1 MSIPFSTFVN
11 VTSATLSPSA
21 TFGRLNALC
30 INTVDAKPDNDFEE
44 FTNAS
49 DVTSRY
55 GVGSAMAEYASE
67 FFSYTSKTATTP
79 QKLTVYN
86 WRNKPIPYTIMGSV
100 ITDIELIKKSG
111 SFRTKYNNV
120 VKDILCDLSD
130 AVNLVDAA
138 TSIAEALQTAYPSMG
153 LNVIYSDIDNA
164 FKFTMQSSGNFEFL
178 ADEQEVFD
186 VFTDGNIN
194 SAGATISPSIDIS
207 EAGSFNFKADE
218 ITSTSSGSATLKVL
232 LNNEIEVF
240 KQEVNNVKNTPI
252 QSASYTAQRNEA
264 SELECASL
272 SVSPEGYTF
281 NNVNITYTQNAVN
294 DLSTLCGLTVDAG
307 ATITS
312 TVPAITIE
320 EAINNIC
327 LQNGDYVTIGFN
339 KDAATSV
346 DIEESISGI
355 MQSLNTYALNRFYF
369 IGLFSD
375 SIISSMK
382 TLDNQWDIVKS
393 YEGLIAIRGSNHN
406 IIPFVQAIIASIDYS
421 AVNGAL
427 NVNFIDATSFI
438 NDAINTASELT
449 QANEDRVNTVYNTGG
464 YGQTLTL
471 FGEGHIMGD
480 TFKTLSVALGETY
493 IKAQMEVQGISI
505 LTGTNLISLR
515 GKSGQGQVLAV
526 FSSILSAAVTSGII
540 VQGATLTATE
550 KSLAVS
556 ATGISDIADNL
567 ETNGWYIQIDEIT
580 DEHIANKTIPVTFV
594 YVANIPTNRIQAR
607 SFLIGA

>member
-1 MSIPFSTFVN
+1 MSIPFSTFVG

-30 INTVDAKPDNDFEE
+30 VNTVDTKPDEEFEE
-44 FTNAS
+44 FTSAA

-55 GVGSAMAEYASE
+55 GISSAMAEYASE
-67 FFSYTSKTATTP
+67 FFSYTSKNATTP

-86 WRNKPIPYTIMGSV
+86 WRNKSISYSIMGAT
-100 ITDIELIKKSG
+100 ITDVALIKKSG

-120 VKDILCDLSD
+120 VKDILCDLSN

-138 TSIAEALQTAYPSMG
+138 AAIAGALQAAYPSMG
-153 LNVIYSDIDNA
+153 LNIIYSDVDKA
-164 FKFTMQSSGNFEFL
+164 FKFTMQSSGSFEFI
-178 ADEQEVFD
+178 ADEQEVYD
-186 VFTDGNIN
+186 IFTDGKVD
-194 SAGATISPSIDIS
+194 SAGATISPSIDVS
-207 EAGSFNFKADE
+207 EAGSFEFNADE
-218 ITSTSSGSATLKVL
+218 ITSTSTGSATLKVL
-232 LNNEIEVF
+232 LNDTIEVF
-240 KQEVNNVKNTPI
+240 NQEVNDVKNTPI
-252 QSASYTAQRNEA
+252 QDASFTVQREEA

-281 NNVNITYTQNAVN
+281 NNVNIVYTQNAVN

-307 ATITS
+307 AIITP
-312 TVPAITIE
+312 TVPAVTIE

-327 LQNGDYVTIGFN
+327 LQNGDYVTIGFS
-339 KDAATSV
+339 KDAAAAV
-346 DIEESISGI
+346 NIKYNISGI

-375 SIISSMK
+375 SVIASMK
-382 TLDNQWDIVKS
+382 SLDNQWDIVKS
-393 YEGLIAIRGSNHN
+393 YEGLIAIRGSNYN

-421 AVNGAL
+421 VANGAL
-427 NVNFIDATSFI
+427 NVNFIDATSFL
-438 NDAINTASELT
+438 NDAINTASELS
-449 QANEDRVNTVYNTGG
+449 QANKDRVNTVYNTGG

-480 TFKTLSVALGETY
+480 IFKTLSVALGETY

-540 VQGATLTATE
+540 VQGATLTTTE
-550 KSLAVS
+550 KALAVS
-556 ATGISDIADNL
+556 ATGISDIADVL

-580 DEHIANKTIPVTFV
+580 DEHIVNKTIPVTFV

>member
-11 VTSATLSPSA
+11 VASATLSPSA

-86 WRNKPIPYTIMGSV
+86 WRNKPISYTIMGAV
-100 ITDIELIKKSG
+100 IADIELIKKSG

-120 VKDILCDLSD
+120 VKDVACDLSD

-138 TSIAEALQTAYPSMG
+138 TSITEALQIAYPLMG
-153 LNVIYSDIDNA
+153 LNVIYSDVDNA

-186 VFTDGNIN
+186 VFIDGNIN

-240 KQEVNNVKNTPI
+240 KQEVNDVKNTPI

-264 SELECASL
+264 SELECVSL

-281 NNVNITYTQNAVN
+281 NNVNITYTQNAVS

-307 ATITS
+307 AIITP
-312 TVPAITIE
+312 TMPAITIE

-339 KDAATSV
+339 KDAAVSV

-375 SIISSMK
+375 SIIESMK

-438 NDAINTASELT
+438 NDAINTASELA

>member
-21 TFGRLNALC
+21 TFGRLNAIC
-30 INTVDAKPDNDFEE
+30 INTVDAKPDEEFEE
-44 FTNAS
+44 FANAS
-49 DVTSRY
+49 DVNLRY
-55 GVGSAMAEYASE
+55 GIGSAMAEYASE

-86 WRNKPIPYTIMGSV
+86 WRNKPIPYTIMSST

-120 VKDILCDLSD
+120 VKDVACDLSN

-138 TSIAEALQTAYPSMG
+138 TVIAEALQVAYPSMG
-153 LNVIYSDIDNA
+153 LNIIYSDVDNA
-164 FKFTMQSSGNFEFL
+164 FKFTMQSSGNFEFI
-178 ADEQEVFD
+178 ADEQEVYD
-186 VFTDGNIN
+186 VFTDGIIN
-194 SAGATISPSIDIS
+194 SAGAIISPSVDIS
-207 EAGSFNFKADE
+207 EAGKFDFKAEE
-218 ITSTSSGSATLKVL
+218 ITSTSSSSATLKVL
-232 LNNEIEVF
+232 LNGTIEVF
-240 KQEVNNVKNTPI
+240 NKEVNNVKNTPI
-252 QSASYTAQRNEA
+252 QSASFTAQRNEA
-264 SELECASL
+264 SELECTSL

-307 ATITS
+307 AIITP
-312 TVPAITIE
+312 TVPAMTIE

-339 KDAATSV
+339 KDAAVSV
-346 DIEESISGI
+346 DIKDDISGI
-355 MQSLNTYALNRFYF
+355 MQSLNAYALNRFYF
-369 IGLFSD
+369 IALFSD
-375 SIISSMK
+375 SIIESMK
-382 TLDNQWDIVKS
+382 SLDNQWDIVKS

-427 NVNFIDATSFI
+427 NVNFIDATSFL
-438 NDAINTASELT
+438 NDAINTASELS
-449 QANEDRVNTVYNTGG
+449 QANDDRVNTVYNTGG

-480 TFKTLSVALGETY
+480 IFKTLSVALGETY

>member
-30 INTVDAKPDNDFEE
+30 VNTVDTKPDEDFEE
-44 FTNAS
+44 FTSAS
-49 DVTSRY
+49 DATSRY

-86 WRNKPIPYTIMGSV
+86 WRNKPIPYTIMGST
-100 ITDIELIKKSG
+100 ITDIELIKKNG
-111 SFRTKYNNV
+111 SFRTKYNNA
-120 VKDILCDLSD
+120 VKDITCDLSN

-138 TSIAEALQTAYPSMG
+138 AVIAEALQVAYPSMG
-153 LNVIYSDIDNA
+153 LNIIYSDVDNA
-164 FKFTMQSSGNFEFL
+164 FKFTMQSSGNFEFI
-178 ADEQEVFD
+178 ADEQEVYD
-186 VFTDGNIN
+186 IFTDGTIN
-194 SAGATISPSIDIS
+194 SAGVTISPSIGIN
-207 EAGSFNFKADE
+207 EAGKFLFNAE
-218 ITSTSSGSATLKVL
+218 EVTSTSSGSATLKVL
-232 LNNEIEVF
+232 LNGTIEVF
-240 KQEVNNVKNTPI
+240 NQEVNDVKNSPI
-252 QSASYTAQRNEA
+252 QSASFTAQREEA
-264 SELECASL
+264 SELECTSL

-281 NNVNITYTQNAVN
+281 NNVNITYTQNAVT
-294 DLSTLCGLTVDAG
+294 DLSTLCGLTVETG
-307 ATITS
+307 ATIIPM
-312 TVPAITIE
+312 VPAITIE

-339 KDAATSV
+339 KDAAAAV
-346 DIEESISGI
+346 NIKNNISGI

-369 IGLFSD
+369 IGLFTD
-375 SIISSMK
+375 DIIASMK
-382 TLDNQWDIVKS
+382 SLDNQWDIVKS
-393 YEGLIAIRGSNHN
+393 YEGLIAIRGSNN
-406 IIPFVQAIIASIDYS
+406 NLIPFVQAIIASIDYS
-421 AVNGAL
+421 VANGAL

-438 NDAINTASELT
+438 NDAINTASELS
-449 QANEDRVNTVYNTGG
+449 QVNEDRVNTVYNTGG

-540 VQGATLTATE
+540 VQGAALTATE
-550 KSLAVS
+550 KALAVS
-556 ATGISDIADNL
+556 ATGISDITDNL